1 MGCGYRPPMPP
12 SITVPDYSG
21 GSLVNLVAE
30 LERRLIGTS
39 PSPELHPSLAAA
51 IPESNSY
58 VLVLFDGLGV
68 GQLDHPSARTLRD
81 SLVAPIDAP
90 FPSTTTVSL
99 ATVATAL
106 PPSQH
111 GLLGYQSWI
120 PEAETVVQGVNI
132 LLPMGQNPSTRLGH
146 VIALQI
152 QAQLRTLPQIMVQR
166 IAQTLQLHLHNVC
179 VFVCAC
185 VCLCL
190 CVFVC
195 VRVCVA

>member
-1 MGCGYRPPMPP
+1 MPP

-30 LERRLIGTS
+30 LERRLIGSS
-39 PSPELHPSLAAA
+39 PSPGLHPPLAEA
-51 IPESNSY
+51 IPESDSY

-68 GQLDHPSARTLRD
+68 GQLDHPAAADLRD

-111 GLLGYQSWI
+111 RLHGY
-120 PEAETVVQGVNI
+120 P
-132 LLPMGQNPSTRLGH
+132 
-146 VIALQI
+146 
-152 QAQLRTLPQIMVQR
+152 
-166 IAQTLQLHLHNVC
+166 
-179 VFVCAC
+179 
-185 VCLCL
+185 
-190 CVFVC
+190 
-195 VRVCVA
+195 